1 MRIRISFFIFTLL
14 IGGASAVTI
23 NAAKCSDGNGPVA
36 ALIKNGTDAP
46 SKTPLILIHGI
57 QATTDGSNV
66 DADNK
71 SWTEFIKLFNSKDSQ
86 LNGRFALYLF
96 QYCSDR
102 EPVSVIGNRLR
113 DLIDQKIPDR
123 PHVIVAHS
131 MGGLIAKS
139 YMGRTEHNR
148 GLWKGKKGGDTVSAL
163 ITLATPHHGT
173 PGANDPG
180 TMKHLVPDKFEA
192 IYNGVQQYYWRAE
205 KGSVRSPSLPN
216 RSDLRWDNFDGKLDI
231 STKDVNTDLAASNTA
246 FGPYASKL
254 IAYGGTAQSTLSAI
268 ETASMLFET
277 KFGSGKPMDEHRLLT
292 LANIGL
298 VNGLDRHFGDA
309 DGLVPLVSSLFCDQE
324 GTRTDSRPVNW
335 ICSSAVRVRR
345 FEPGNGGE
353 LPQAQLPDKQT
364 LSIFRNGRGF
374 DHLDMLMNQTVLR
387 YVISDLAAL
396 PSSPSI
402 KQPQSTKK
410 PVITRRTK

>member
-1 MRIRISFFIFTLL
+1 MRIRISFFVFTLL
-14 IGGASAVTI
+14 LVGASVTSI
-23 NAAKCSDGNGPVA
+23 HAAKCSDTNGPVA
-36 ALIKNGTDAP
+36 ALIKNGTDTP

-66 DADNK
+66 DTDNR
-71 SWTEFIKLFNSKDSQ
+71 SWTELIKLINAKDSP

-102 EPVSVIGNRLR
+102 EPVSLIGNRLR

-148 GLWKGKKGGDTVSAL
+148 GLWKGKKGGDTVLAL

-180 TMKHLVPDKFEA
+180 TVKHLVPDKFEA

-216 RSDLRWDNFDGKLDI
+216 RSDLRWDNYDEKLGI
-231 STKDVNTDLAASNTA
+231 STPDVNKDLAASNLA
-246 FGPYASKL
+246 FGPFASKV
-254 IAYGGTAQSTLSAI
+254 IAYGGTAQSTLSAM

-277 KFGSGKPMDEHRLLT
+277 KFGSGKPMNEHRLLT
-292 LANIGL
+292 FANIGL

-324 GTRTDSRPVNW
+324 GTRTEPRPVNW

-345 FEPGNGGE
+345 FEPGTGGE
-353 LPQAQLPDKQT
+353 LPKAQLPDKQT
-364 LSIFRNGRGF
+364 LSIVRNGRGF
-374 DHLDMLMNQTVLR
+374 DHLDMLINQTVLK
-387 YVISDLAAL
+387 YLISDLAAVPPL
-396 PSSPSI
+396 PSN
-402 KQPQSTKK
+402 KQPQPTKK
-410 PVITRRTK
+410 PLMTRRSK